1 MSGETTSAVDSALA
15 LWTVGHSTR
24 SIRTLIDLLRQAG
37 IELLA
42 DVRRHPWSRRHPQF
56 TRDALAGSLQAED
69 IEYDW
74 FPELGGMRK
83 PREDSHNTGWRNDR
97 FRGYADYMET
107 QAFRVAVA
115 RLLEVARSKRA
126 ACMCAEQEWQQC
138 HRGLLADYFKAQGYL
153 FLIIRPSDRTT
164 LLPYTKPIRSKTR
177 WPTSVAPLP
186 PAPAPPTSLAAP

>member
-1 MSGETTSAVDSALA
+1 VSETTSGVDSAPA

-56 TRDALAGSLQAED
+56 TRDALAGSLRAED
-69 IEYDW
+69 IEYHW

-83 PREDSHNTGWRNDR
+83 PREDSRNTGWRNDS

-107 QAFRVAVA
+107 QAFRVAGA
-115 RLLEVARSKRA
+115 RLLELARSKRT
-126 ACMCAEQEWQQC
+126 ACMCAEQDWQQC
-138 HRGLLADYFKAQGYL
+138 HRGLLADYFTVQGYEVRHIL
-153 FLIIRPSDRTT
+153 SPDRIEPH
-164 LLPYTKPIRSKTR
+164 PYTKPARILDGEVSYADTL
-177 WPTSVAPLP
+177 PTQERFDF
-186 PAPAPPTSLAAP
+186 

>member
-1 MSGETTSAVDSALA
+1 MSGETTSGVDSAPA

-56 TRDALAGSLQAED
+56 TRDALARSLRAED
-69 IEYDW
+69 IEYHW

-83 PREDSHNTGWRNDR
+83 PREDSRNTGWRNDS

-115 RLLEVARSKRA
+115 RLLELARSKRT
-126 ACMCAEQEWQQC
+126 ACMCAEQDWQQC
-138 HRGLLADYFKAQGYL
+138 HRGLLADYFKVQGHEVRHIL
-153 FLIIRPSDRTT
+153 SPDRIE
-164 LLPYTKPIRSKTR
+164 LHPYTKPARIVDREVSYADTL
-177 WPTSVAPLP
+177 PTQEGFDF
-186 PAPAPPTSLAAP
+186 